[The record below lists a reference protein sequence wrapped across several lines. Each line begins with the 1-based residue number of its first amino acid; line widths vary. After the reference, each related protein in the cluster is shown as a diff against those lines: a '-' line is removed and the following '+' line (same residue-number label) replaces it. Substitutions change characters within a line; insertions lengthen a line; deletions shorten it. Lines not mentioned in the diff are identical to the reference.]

1 MPGLRSILSPSQAVA
16 VGIGVGALDLW
27 LFSTH
32 LPVLADIRTAPAG
45 NTDVETTRRQ
55 ATIEC
60 VGINGLVSVMTGS
73 WDVFLIGG
81 AITAAMSW
89 LVAHANAVHPE
100 TGTMKAPGEDSA
112 SSLSTSYPLADYGYA
127 GAAVTG

>member
-1 MPGLRSILSPSQAVA
+1 MPILRNILNPSQAVA

-45 NTDVETTRRQ
+45 NGDVETTRRQ

-60 VGINGLVSVMTGS
+60 IGINGLVSVMTGN
-73 WDVFLIGG
+73 WDVFVIGG

-89 LVAHANAVHPE
+89 MIAHANAVHPE
-100 TGTMKAPGEDSA
+100 TGTMTAPGENAAPD
-112 SSLSTSYPLADYGYA
+112 LSGAYPMPDYGYA
-127 GAAVTG
+127 GNPVAA

>member
-1 MPGLRSILSPSQAVA
+1 MLRSILNPSQAVA

-27 LFSTH
+27 LFNTH
-32 LPVLADIRTAPAG
+32 LPILADIRTAPAG

-60 VGINGLVSVMTGS
+60 VGVNGLVSVMTGS

-100 TGTMKAPGEDSA
+100 TGTMTAPGEQAAPD
-112 SSLSTSYPLADYGYA
+112 LSTGYPMADYGYS
-127 GAAVTG
+127 GSTVAA